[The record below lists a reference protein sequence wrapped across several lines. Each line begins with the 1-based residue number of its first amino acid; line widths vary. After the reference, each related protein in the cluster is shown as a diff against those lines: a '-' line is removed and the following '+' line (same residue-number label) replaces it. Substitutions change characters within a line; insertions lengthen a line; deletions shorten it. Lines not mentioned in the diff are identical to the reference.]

1 MIRGFATA
9 ILAAMLA
16 AASPAACA
24 QETAASQTTSGDAR
38 SRLARPAVL
47 RGQFEQRK
55 HLQGFR
61 NPLVSRGRFLL
72 LRDRGVIWD
81 TTEPFA
87 SSTVLTQDRLLTR
100 QPDGSTRVVL
110 DAAVS
115 PAMASVN
122 SLLLALVAGDL
133 DALAPQFEIGEDR
146 LPDGRWQLRLQ
157 PREAGL
163 RRVFRVIEL
172 RGDEH
177 VDEVMLEETGGDRT
191 TLRFLELSDEP
202 ATASPDEAARFD

>member
-1 MIRGFATA
+1 
-9 ILAAMLA
+9 MLA
-16 AASPAACA
+16 TLLASASPAACPNEV
-24 QETAASQTTSGDAR
+24 ETPQATSDDAR
-38 SRLARPAVL
+38 GRLARPAVL
-47 RGQFEQRK
+47 RGSFEQRK
-55 HLQGFR
+55 QLQGFK
-61 NPLVSRGRFLL
+61 NPLLSRGRFLL

-87 SSTVLTQDRLLTR
+87 SSTVLTRDRLLTR

-110 DAAVS
+110 DATVS
-115 PAMASVN
+115 PAVASVN

-133 DALAPQFEIGEDR
+133 DALAPQFEINEDR
-146 LPDGRWQLRLQ
+146 LPDGRWQLRLH

-163 RRVFRVIEL
+163 QRVFRVIEL

-177 VDEVMLEETGGDRT
+177 VDEVVLEETGGDHT

-202 ATASPDEAARFD
+202 ATASPAEAARFD

>member
-1 MIRGFATA
+1 MRGSAAA

-16 AASPAACA
+16 LASPATYAGENAAA
-24 QETAASQTTSGDAR
+24 QATSDDAR

-47 RGQFEQRK
+47 RGGFEQRK
-55 HLQGFR
+55 QLQGFR

-87 SSTVLTQDRLLTR
+87 SSTVLTRDRLLTR

-133 DALAPQFEIGEDR
+133 EALAPQFGITETL

-177 VDEVMLEETGGDRT
+177 VREVVLEETGGDLT
-191 TLRFLELSDEP
+191 MLRFLGLSDEP
-202 ATASPDEAARFD
+202 ATASADEAARFD